1 MALKMSFGVPDV
13 GSLWVNAYSG
23 ICIVVEIKPDGDFN
37 IIRYRHMDNHWRPSE
52 MFDYNF
58 FMYFKP
64 LEKKVKK
71 NT

>member
-1 MALKMSFGVPDV
+1 MALKMSFGLPVV

-23 ICIVVEIKPDGDFN
+23 ICIVIEIKPDGEFN
-37 IIRYRHMDNHWRPSE
+37 IIRYRHLANHWWASE

-64 LEKKVKK
+64 LEKKDKK